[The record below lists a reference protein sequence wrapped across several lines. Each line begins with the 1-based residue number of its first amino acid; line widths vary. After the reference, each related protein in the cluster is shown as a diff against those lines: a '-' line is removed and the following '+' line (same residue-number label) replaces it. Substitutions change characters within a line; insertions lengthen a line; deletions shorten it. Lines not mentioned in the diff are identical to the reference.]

1 MERIGVRGVD
11 GRLCR
16 HRAAKTHGALD
27 SVEGAHLHAERAA
40 IAQARIHKSLTTRAR
55 LRTAQPLIEADAR
68 APDGGDALLAAG
80 ALVGIDR
87 HWSIGLL
94 QLNARRTEDDGR
106 GPLVV
111 DGRAGRRHGAFQTVR
126 IREPDVLDAEAVQHF
141 LNDDGAAALAH
152 ERDARTRVGLTA
164 RHGRGGIVQDSEG
177 DVVAVVHC
185 IRDTG
190 HSAGEERGVAHES
203 HLLLV
208 RLGHRETLSHSNAR
222 AHAQAGVHGIERLGV
237 AERVAA
243 DVPAQHGL
251 ATAERL
257 LHGIEA
263 AAVRAARAQ
272 HRRPHG

>member
-1 MERIGVRGVD
+1 M
-11 GRLCR
+11 
-16 HRAAKTHGALD
+16 
-27 SVEGAHLHAERAA
+27 
-40 IAQARIHKSLTTRAR
+40 
-55 LRTAQPLIEADAR
+55 
-68 APDGGDALLAAG
+68 
-80 ALVGIDR
+80 
-87 HWSIGLL
+87 
-94 QLNARRTEDDGR
+94 
-106 GPLVV
+106 
-111 DGRAGRRHGAFQTVR
+111 
-126 IREPDVLDAEAVQHF
+126 QHF

-152 ERDARTRVGLTA
+152 ERDTGARVGLTA
-164 RHGRGGIVQDSEG
+164 RHGRGGVVQNGEG
-177 DVVAVVHC
+177 DVVAVVHR
-185 IRDTG
+185 IRNAG